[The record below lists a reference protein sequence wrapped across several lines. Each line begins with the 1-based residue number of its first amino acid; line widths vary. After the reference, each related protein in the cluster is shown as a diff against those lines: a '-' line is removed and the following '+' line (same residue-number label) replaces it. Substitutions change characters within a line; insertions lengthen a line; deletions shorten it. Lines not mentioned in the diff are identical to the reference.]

1 MAVSNNFETE
11 LGAHRESG
19 QGASLPATPGQ
30 NGPTRCSLR
39 TVMSAAAGSTQTK
52 GPRACPAAHLLQHL
66 PPTLPKSSKP
76 LELSFSRFFYQP
88 LKTQLQV
95 LCVQPSTRRVLRK
108 LCGKT
113 ELKDKLILV

>member
-1 MAVSNNFETE
+1 
-11 LGAHRESG
+11 
-19 QGASLPATPGQ
+19 
-30 NGPTRCSLR
+30 
-39 TVMSAAAGSTQTK
+39 MSAAAGQHTDQRSL
-52 GPRACPAAHLLQHL
+52 RCPAAHLLQHL
-66 PPTLPKSSKP
+66 PR
-76 LELSFSRFFYQP
+76 LELSFSRFFYLLFGRQP